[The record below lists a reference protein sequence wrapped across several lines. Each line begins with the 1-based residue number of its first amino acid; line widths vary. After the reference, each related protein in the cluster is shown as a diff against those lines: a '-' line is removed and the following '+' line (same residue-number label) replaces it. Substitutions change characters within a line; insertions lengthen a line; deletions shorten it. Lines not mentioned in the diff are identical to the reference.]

1 MKKRILMIGLSV
13 ILCLLGGCLE
23 DTPLTEAE
31 MDVVAE
37 YAAGLLL
44 KYDKN
49 YSTPLYY
56 SGSLAEMERLLT
68 PTPIPTPT
76 PVITGTP
83 VTGTNNTSGTNS
95 EQSKITPVPLSP
107 DNPETSR
114 QLTEILAVENI
125 TVSCEGFELMESV
138 VSNEYFT
145 LAAKEGRQYAVV
157 YFELQNNTAEELIF
171 DASKRNLEYSIDIN
185 TGTVSRV
192 SLSMLE
198 QDLQYMPITVPANA
212 TAEAVLVFEIDA
224 VEINTAHLIIEDD
237 TDNVVFIK
245 MQ

>member
-1 MKKRILMIGLSV
+1 MKKRILIIGLSMM
-13 ILCLLGGCLE
+13 LCLLGGCLE

-56 SGSLAEMERLLT
+56 SGSLEEMERLLT

-76 PVITGTP
+76 PVITKAPVAGTS
-83 VTGTNNTSGTNS
+83 NTSGNGSGQS
-95 EQSKITPVPLSP
+95 EVTPIPLEP
-107 DNPETSR
+107 DNPETIR

-157 YFELQNNTAEELIF
+157 YFQLQNDTAEELIF
-171 DASKRNLEYSIDIN
+171 DASKKDLEYSIDIN
-185 TGTVSRV
+185 TGSVSRV

-198 QDLQYMPITVPANA
+198 QDLQYMPITVPANG
-212 TAEAVLVFEIDA
+212 TAEE
-224 VEINTAHLIIEDD
+224 NAHATTKPHL
-237 TDNVVFIK
+237 
-245 MQ
+245 QLL